1 MDYFSEA
8 NDLYKLK
15 EYKSAINLYQK
26 SAEIKDFEAPSLY
39 NSAVCFIKLKEY
51 NAAIPLIYKA
61 LSYRK
66 ESKYFF
72 NLAYCYIMLDE
83 NKKALNYF
91 NTAWSLDN
99 SDFECEKAINIII
112 EKIKKSS

>member
-15 EYKSAINLYQK
+15 EYRDAIKLYQK
-26 SAEIKDFEAPSLY
+26 SADIKDFEAPSLY
-39 NSAVCFIKLKEY
+39 NIAVCFIKLKEY
-51 NAAIPLIYKA
+51 EAAIPLIYKA

-72 NLAYCYIMLDE
+72 NLAYCYIMLNED
-83 NKKALNYF
+83 KKALIYF

-99 SDFECEKAINIII
+99 SDLECEKAINIILG
-112 EKIKKSS
+112 KIKKLN